1 MKPSDRIHFDGD
13 YQKTCVGGFCT
24 LMVYFALLYVGYINA
39 VSIWNGKFI
48 ITNLKSNYEYYTSN
62 SNGV

>member
-1 MKPSDRIHFDGD
+1 
-13 YQKTCVGGFCT
+13 
-24 LMVYFALLYVGYINA
+24 MVYFALLYVGYINA